1 MDVHP
6 QVFRDTPAILVES
19 IWWDARTDEVVWV
32 DITAG
37 TLHRGPI
44 DGAVDG
50 SDDRVTELPPP
61 LSAVQPR
68 AAGGY
73 IAALGDRIVTLDDD
87 GLIAE
92 TLAKLDHVHAGLRSN
107 EAKVDPFGRFLV
119 GSMNVTTGEPNA
131 ALYLLDDTGL
141 RTLLGGFGVTNGF
154 EWSDDGRTVYVT
166 DTTVKTVYR
175 ASTGEDGRLGPLEP
189 FLVGYDSDGLALDT
203 DGRFWNGVNGGGR
216 VLRWSPDGTVE
227 DELSVPAPGVTSVAF
242 GGPELTTLFVGTARE
257 NLTEADLVD
266 APLSGGIFR
275 FDGLAT
281 GRPVNSYGRRSTSVP
296 DPATDPAT
304 DRI

>member
-73 IAALGDRIVTLDDD
+73 IAA
-87 GLIAE
+87 
-92 TLAKLDHVHAGLRSN
+92 
-107 EAKVDPFGRFLV
+107 
-119 GSMNVTTGEPNA
+119 
-131 ALYLLDDTGL
+131 
-141 RTLLGGFGVTNGF
+141 
-154 EWSDDGRTVYVT
+154 
-166 DTTVKTVYR
+166 
-175 ASTGEDGRLGPLEP
+175 LGPLEP

>member
-50 SDDRVTELPPP
+50 RDDRVTELSPP

-73 IAALGDRIVTLDDD
+73 IAALGDRIATLDDD
-87 GLIAE
+87 GLIDE
-92 TLAKLDHVHAGLRSN
+92 TLAKLDHAHSGMRSN
-107 EAKVDPFGRFLV
+107 EAKVDPLGRFLV
-119 GSMNVTTGEPNA
+119 GSMDDASDDPAA
-131 ALYLLDDTGL
+131 ALYLLDDAGL

-166 DTTVKTVYR
+166 DTAEQTVYR
-175 ASTGEDGRLGPLEP
+175 AAYDDDGGIGALEP
-189 FLVGYDSDGLALDT
+189 FLVGHDSDGLALDT
-203 DGRFWNGVNGGGR
+203 EGRFWNGVSGDGC
-216 VLRWSPDGTVE
+216 VLRWGADGAVE
-227 DELSVPAPGVTSVAF
+227 DRLTVPAPAVTSVAF
-242 GGPELTTLFVGTARE
+242 VGPALDTLLVGTARE
-257 NLTEADLVD
+257 GLTEEQLQD

-281 GRPVNSYGRRSTSVP
+281 GRPVGVYGNRSPSARTDDV
-296 DPATDPAT
+296 DP
-304 DRI
+304 I

>member
-1 MDVHP
+1 MDVQP

-37 TLHRGPI
+37 TLHRGRL

-61 LSAVQPR
+61 VSAVQPR

-92 TLAKLDHVHAGLRSN
+92 TLARLDHAHPGMRSN

-119 GSMNVTTGEPNA
+119 GSMEETGDTSDA

-154 EWSDDGRTVYVT
+154 EWSDDGGTVYVT
-166 DTTVKTVYR
+166 DTPVKTVYR
-175 ASTGEDGRLGPLEP
+175 ASYGEDGRLGPLEP
-189 FLVGYDSDGLALDT
+189 FLVDYDSDGLALDT
-203 DGRFWNGVNGGGR
+203 DGRFWNGVSGSGT
-216 VLRWSPDGTVE
+216 VLCWSPEGAVE
-227 DELSVPAPGVTSVAF
+227 DHLTVPVPNVTSVAF
-242 GGPELTTLFVGTARE
+242 GGPDLSTLFVGTARE
-257 NLTEADLVD
+257 GLDEDQLER
-266 APLSGGIFR
+266 APLSGAIFR

-281 GRPVNSYGRRSTSVP
+281 GRPVGVYGARAAAPRPTSGTTGQE
-296 DPATDPAT
+296 D
-304 DRI
+304 